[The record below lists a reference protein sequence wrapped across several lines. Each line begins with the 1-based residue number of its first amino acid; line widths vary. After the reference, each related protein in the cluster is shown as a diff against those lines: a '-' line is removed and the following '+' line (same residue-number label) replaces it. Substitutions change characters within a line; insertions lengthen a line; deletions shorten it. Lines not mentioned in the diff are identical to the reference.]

1 MVGAGGIAGGRTDAA
16 ILLLDQRLVSQL
28 LARRIA
34 PQFGADMLV
43 QPLGE
48 RFGET
53 IGERLQQD
61 VRIIVL
67 VGAEAFR
74 MRFEAVEADRE
85 AAHPVARRNDKI
97 GKAHIGTVAALLY
110 LLAQDRKSTSLNY
123 SH

>member
-1 MVGAGGIAGGRTDAA
+1 MVGAGRIAGGRTDAA

-53 IGERLQQD
+53 MGEGLQQD

-67 VGAEAFR
+67 VGAEASR
-74 MRFEAVEADRE
+74 RRLEARE
-85 AAHPVARRNDKI
+85 DDGEGAQSTEKRRA
-97 GKAHIGTVAALLY
+97 GKGDGSQA
-110 LLAQDRKSTSLNY
+110 STGEWAE
-123 SH
+123 HE

>member
-1 MVGAGGIAGGRTDAA
+1 MVGAGRIAGGRTDAA

-28 LARRIA
+28 LAGRIA

-48 RFGET
+48 RFGEA

-74 MRFEAVEADRE
+74 MRLEAVKADRE
-85 AAHPVARRNDKI
+85 AAHPVARRIDKI
-97 GKAHIGTVAALLY
+97 GKAHIGPVEALLD
-110 LLAQDRKSTSLNY
+110 LLWPESKAAQPLEK
-123 SH
+123 

>member
-1 MVGAGGIAGGRTDAA
+1 MVGAGRIAGGRTDAA

-28 LARRIA
+28 LAGRIA

-48 RFGET
+48 RFGEA

-74 MRFEAVEADRE
+74 MRHEAVKAARE
-85 AAHPVARRNDKI
+85 TAHPCARRSV
-97 GKAHIGTVAALLY
+97 GKEWV
-110 LLAQDRKSTSLNY
+110 STCRSRW
-123 SH
+123 SPCP